1 MALKT
6 TVSPK
11 ASTSNP
17 EMIGDRKI
25 EEFEFL
31 NTLDLPIHCRWC
43 DAMKVTDLEMPYNQ
57 YMPIFIGVAL

>member
-1 MALKT
+1 
-6 TVSPK
+6 
-11 ASTSNP
+11 
-17 EMIGDRKI
+17 MIGDRKI

-31 NTLDLPIHCRWC
+31 NNILDLKIIFYTTPIHCRWC